1 MGETANQIITKAVM
15 EFPLLQGCDSEIQ
28 KLGEFCKGAFDQV
41 RTQGKLSPAKILKK
55 TRD

>member
-1 MGETANQIITKAVM
+1 M

-55 TRD
+55 TRDWLGKER